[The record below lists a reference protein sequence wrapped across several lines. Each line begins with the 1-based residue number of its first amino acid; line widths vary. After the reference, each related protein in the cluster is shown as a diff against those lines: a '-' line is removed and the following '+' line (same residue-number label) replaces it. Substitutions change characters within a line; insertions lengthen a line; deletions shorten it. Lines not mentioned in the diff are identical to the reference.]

1 MRAMLKAV
9 MFAAVALCGAMRDG
23 RAGGGERRGAAVAE
37 DGRVWSFRV
46 TSEKRP
52 TVSVDLLTPL
62 PGFVATDPARL
73 AVFEE

>member
-1 MRAMLKAV
+1 M
-9 MFAAVALCGAMRDG
+9 
-23 RAGGGERRGAAVAE
+23 AE